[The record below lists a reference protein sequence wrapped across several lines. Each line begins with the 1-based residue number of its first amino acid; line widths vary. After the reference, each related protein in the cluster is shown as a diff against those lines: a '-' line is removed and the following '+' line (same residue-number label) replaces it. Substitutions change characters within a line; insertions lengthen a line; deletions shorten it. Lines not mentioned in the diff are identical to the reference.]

1 MCGRYTLSISLAEL
15 QLRFSFPAADL
26 EHPERYNIA
35 PTQSV
40 LTVVNQGQEQNLGEY
55 MRWGLVPSWAKDISI
70 GSRMINA
77 RAETIVEKPSFRRAL
92 QKRRCLVL
100 SDGFYEWKR
109 TGKDKQPMYIGLESG
124 QPFGMAGLW
133 EAWKSPDGEWLH
145 SCTIITTEPNALME
159 KIHNRMPVILP
170 RESEPVWLDPGV
182 DDPSRLTDL
191 LQPYPADAMT
201 ARPVSGLVNNAR
213 NDFPECI
220 APLEDSRLV

>member
-15 QLRFSFPAADL
+15 QLRFAFPAADL

-40 LTVVNQGQEQNLGEY
+40 LTVVNQGQEHNLAEY

-77 RAETIVEKPSFRRAL
+77 RAESVAEKPSFRRAL

-100 SDGFYEWKR
+100 SDGYYEWKG
-109 TGKDKQPMYIGLESG
+109 TGKNKQPMYIGLQSG
-124 QPFGMAGLW
+124 EPFGMAGLW
-133 EAWKSPDGEWLH
+133 EAWKSPDGDWLH
-145 SCTIITTEPNALME
+145 SCTIITTQSNALME
-159 KIHNRMPVILP
+159 EIHNRMPVILP
-170 RESEPVWLDPGV
+170 RESESVWLDPGV
-182 DDPSRLTDL
+182 DDPSKLTDL

>member
-15 QLRFSFPAADL
+15 QLRFAFPAADL

-40 LTVVNQGQEQNLGEY
+40 LTVVNQGQEHNLAEY

-77 RAETIVEKPSFRRAL
+77 RAESVAEKPSFRRAL

-100 SDGFYEWKR
+100 SDGFYEWKG
-109 TGKDKQPMYIGLESG
+109 TGKNKQPMYIGLESG
-124 QPFGMAGLW
+124 EPFGMAGLW
-133 EAWKSPDGEWLH
+133 EAWKSPDGDWLH
-145 SCTIITTEPNALME
+145 SCTIITTQPNALME
-159 KIHNRMPVILP
+159 EIHNRMPVILP
-170 RESEPVWLDPGV
+170 RESESVWLDPGV
-182 DDPSRLTDL
+182 DDPSKLTDL

>member
-15 QLRFSFPAADL
+15 QLRFAFPAADL

-40 LTVVNQGQEQNLGEY
+40 LTVVNQGQKHNLAEY

-100 SDGFYEWKR
+100 SDGFYEWKGA
-109 TGKDKQPMYIGLESG
+109 GKNKQPMYIGLQSG
-124 QPFGMAGLW
+124 EPFGMAGLW
-133 EAWKSPDGEWLH
+133 EAWKSPDGDWLH

-159 KIHNRMPVILP
+159 EIHNRMPVILP
-170 RESEPVWLDPGV
+170 RESESVWLDPGV
-182 DDPSRLTDL
+182 DDPGRLTDL

>member
-15 QLRFSFPAADL
+15 QLRFAFPAADL

-40 LTVVNQGQEQNLGEY
+40 LTVVNQGRKHNLAEY

-77 RAETIVEKPSFRRAL
+77 RAESIAEKPSFRRAL

-100 SDGFYEWKR
+100 SDGFYEWKG
-109 TGKDKQPMYIGLESG
+109 TGKNKQPMYIGLRSG
-124 QPFGMAGLW
+124 EPFGMAGLW
-133 EAWKSPDGEWLH
+133 EAWKSPDGDWLH
-145 SCTIITTEPNALME
+145 SCTIITTQSNALME
-159 KIHNRMPVILP
+159 EIHNRMPVILP

>member
-1 MCGRYTLSISLAEL
+1 MSMCGRFTLSISLAEL
-15 QLRFSFPAADL
+15 QLRFSFPADDI

-35 PTQSV
+35 PTQTV
-40 LTVVNQGQEQNLGEY
+40 LTVVNQGQEQNLAEY

-77 RAETIVEKPSFRRAL
+77 RAETIAEKPSFKRAL

-124 QPFGMAGLW
+124 EPFGMAGLW

-145 SCTIITTEPNALME
+145 SCTIITTEPNSLME
-159 KIHNRMPVILP
+159 SIHNRMPVILP
-170 RESEPVWLDPGV
+170 RDSV
-182 DDPSRLTDL
+182 
-191 LQPYPADAMT
+191 A
-201 ARPVSGLVNNAR
+201 SG
-213 NDFPECI
+213 
-220 APLEDSRLV
+220 AP

>member
-15 QLRFSFPAADL
+15 QLRFAFPAADL

-40 LTVVNQGQEQNLGEY
+40 LTVVNQGQKHNLAEY

-100 SDGFYEWKR
+100 SDGFYEWKGI
-109 TGKDKQPMYIGLESG
+109 GKNKQPMYVGLRSG
-124 QPFGMAGLW
+124 EPFGMAGLW

-145 SCTIITTEPNALME
+145 SCTIITTEPNTLME
-159 KIHNRMPVILP
+159 PIHNRMPVILP
-170 RESEPVWLDPGV
+170 RESEPLWLDPGV
-182 DDPSRLTDL
+182 DDPSKLTDL
-191 LQPYPADAMT
+191 LRPYPADAMT

-220 APLEDSRLV
+220 APLEDFRLV

>member
-1 MCGRYTLSISLAEL
+1 MCGRFILSISLAEL
-15 QLRFSFPAADL
+15 QLRFSFPTADL

-40 LTVVNQGQEQNLGEY
+40 LTVVNQGQEGNLAEY
-55 MRWGLVPSWAKDISI
+55 MRWGLVPSWAKDVSV

-77 RAETIVEKPSFRRAL
+77 RAETIAEKPSFKRAL

-100 SDGFYEWKR
+100 SDGFYEWKG
-109 TGKDKQPMYIGLESG
+109 TGKNKQPMYIGLESG
-124 QPFGMAGLW
+124 EPFGMAGLW

-145 SCTIITTEPNALME
+145 SCTIITTTPNSLME
-159 KIHNRMPVILP
+159 TIHNRMPVILP
-170 RESEPVWLDPGV
+170 QESEPVWLDPAV
-182 DDPSRLTDL
+182 DDSNRLTDL

-201 ARPVSGLVNNAR
+201 ARPVSSLVNNAR

-220 APLEDSRLV
+220 APLEDYRLV

>member
-15 QLRFSFPAADL
+15 QLRFAFPAADL

-40 LTVVNQGQEQNLGEY
+40 LTVVNQGEEQNRGEY

-109 TGKDKQPMYIGLESG
+109 TGKDKQPMYIGLQSG

-145 SCTIITTEPNALME
+145 SCTIITTEPNALMAE
-159 KIHNRMPVILP
+159 IHNRMPVILP

-182 DDPSRLTDL
+182 DNPSRLTDL
-191 LQPYPADAMT
+191 LRPYPADAMT

>member
-1 MCGRYTLSISLAEL
+1 MCGRYTLSSSLAEL

-40 LTVVNQGQEQNLGEY
+40 LTGVNQGQEQNLGEY

-124 QPFGMAGLW
+124 EPFGMAGLW
-133 EAWKSPDGEWLH
+133 EAWKSPDGDWLH
-145 SCTIITTEPNALME
+145 SCTIITTQSNALMAE
-159 KIHNRMPVILP
+159 IHNRMPVILP